1 MVFCPVF
8 IIVMIYIIIKIMN
21 MFHKKNSFNNET
33 LNEHEIKQL
42 KQYILEMEQEPK
54 IYDELSEE

>member
-1 MVFCPVF
+1 
-8 IIVMIYIIIKIMN
+8 
-21 MFHKKNSFNNET
+21 MFQKKNSFNNET
-33 LNEHEIKQL
+33 LKEHEIKQL